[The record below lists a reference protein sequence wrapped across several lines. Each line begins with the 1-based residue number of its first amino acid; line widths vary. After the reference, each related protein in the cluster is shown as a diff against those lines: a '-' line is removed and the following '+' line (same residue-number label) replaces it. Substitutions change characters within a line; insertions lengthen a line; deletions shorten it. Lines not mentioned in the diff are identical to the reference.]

1 MRSEEAILARA
12 RVLNLVEALSHGV
25 SLELLRPELQRHG
38 LGIHLTER
46 EARWFAEEEA
56 VDADDPRA
64 AMTAL
69 AWALGITGSLDGA
82 DVEAIRDALD
92 ALTPSIAMR
101 ESSVIQSQLAATTG
115 SAQAALRWVLGT
127 RV

>member
-1 MRSEEAILARA
+1 VRSSEAILARA

-46 EARWFAEEEA
+46 EARWFSEEEK
-56 VDADDPRA
+56 VDAEDPRT
-64 AMTAL
+64 AMIAL
-69 AWALGITGSLDGA
+69 AWALGLTRSLDGD

-92 ALTPSIAMR
+92 ALTPRVAMR
-101 ESSVIQSQLAATTG
+101 EEAAIGGKLETLAPG
-115 SAQAALRWVLGT
+115 SAELALRWILQ
-127 RV
+127 R